1 MSRTL
6 AATALAVSSLPGLAA
21 PAAASSLQRFALVA
35 GANDGGSGRVRL
47 KYAVSD
53 ATRFGHVLQDL
64 GGVEAGNAILLQ
76 QPTRAQLE
84 AGLQQLGRR
93 VEAARKGSGA
103 RTEVVV
109 YYSGHAD
116 EEGLLL
122 AGDRY
127 GYRALR
133 EALDAVNAD
142 VRIAVLDACASGA
155 ITRLKG
161 GQPRPPF
168 TVDASSSMRGH
179 AFLTSSAADET
190 AQESDRIGAS
200 YFTYYL
206 ISGLRGAADLTGEGT
221 VTLNEAYQFAFRET
235 LGRTVGTRGGAQ
247 HPSYD
252 INMSG
257 AGDVVMTDLRSTAAA
272 LVLEEGVG
280 GRCFVRDDKKQL
292 VVELQKPRDRRIE
305 LGLAAGAYEVRCQE
319 AGKDFV
325 SQAAL
330 EDGKRVVV
338 ANADF
343 TPARREP
350 TLARGDEAG
359 PAVGG
364 RSQVAFGLIG
374 STNTDSAVDLT
385 YMFTLRSHLAVGL
398 RLERRG
404 GQSYADFDG
413 FHHFLDYERL
423 GLLAQIRLDLRDY
436 RSGAMARPYFF
447 AGLGP
452 VRSSTTLDSYKIFDP
467 RAPEIDREN
476 FDPQRTVTHSHHFV
490 TDSVLGLG
498 LDAALG
504 RRFTLGVRAG
514 YRNLNGRDMSVE
526 YGVSL
531 GWLFGGKPK
540 P

>member
-1 MSRTL
+1 MKRTV
-6 AATALAVSSLPGLAA
+6 AATALGLAGLLGLAA
-21 PAAASSLQRFALVA
+21 PAAAAGLQRFALVA
-35 GANDGGSGRVRL
+35 GANDGGTGRVRL

-53 ATRFGHVLQDL
+53 ATRFGHVLKDL
-64 GGVEAGNAILLQ
+64 GGVEAPNAILLQ

-84 AGLQQLGRR
+84 EGLRQLGRR
-93 VEAARKGSGA
+93 VEAARRQGGT

-122 AGDRY
+122 GGDRY
-127 GYRALR
+127 SYRTLR
-133 EALDAVNAD
+133 EALDTVNAD

-305 LGLAAGAYEVRCQE
+305 LGLAAGTYEVRCQD
-319 AGKDFV
+319 GGQDFV
-325 SQAAL
+325 SPAAL

-338 ANADF
+338 ANASF
-343 TPARREP
+343 TPARREA
-350 TLARGDEAG
+350 TLARGDEDG
-359 PAVGG
+359 PFTGGRTRVGFGLMGDSGRDGFLEVSLMRSLGGRLAVGG
-364 RSQVAFGLIG
+364 RLQRHAGNSSYTLQ
-374 STNTDSAVDLT
+374 DSYYNIRTEKL
-385 YMFTLRSHLAVGL
+385 
-398 RLERRG
+398 
-404 GQSYADFDG
+404 G
-413 FHHFLDYERL
+413 FM
-423 GLLAQIRLDLRDY
+423 AQLRLDLRHF
-436 RSGAMARPYFF
+436 RSGDQARPYLF
-447 AGLGP
+447 AGVGAFRLNGTSEQWPDRIELTEEGFLTQP
-452 VRSSTTLDSYKIFDP
+452 VRTRF
-467 RAPEIDREN
+467 R
-476 FDPQRTVTHSHHFV
+476 SHELG
-490 TDSVLGLG
+490 TELGLG

-514 YRNLNGRDMSVE
+514 YRGQGLRPDGVT
-526 YGVSL
+526 YGVTL
-531 GWLFGGKPK
+531 GWLFGGDPR